1 MKFFAYSITIL
12 GIVITFGLGVYAMGE
27 TVTVKGLLI
36 LLVIMLPLLFG
47 LGVLSRTK
55 EKKSIAVMS
64 TVLILL
70 SLAGMVMLYDAF
82 SLHPDAQSGLVFFVL
97 PVYQFPVI
105 LIATAAVFFRE
116 RKK

>member
-1 MKFFAYSITIL
+1 MKIFAYIMTVL
-12 GIVITFGLGVYAMGE
+12 GIVATFGRGVYAMGE

-36 LLVIMLPLLFG
+36 LLVVMIPLLFG
-47 LGVLSRTK
+47 LWVLSRTK

-64 TVLILL
+64 AVLILL
-70 SLAGMVMLYDAF
+70 SLAGMAMLYDAF
-82 SLHPDAQSGLVFFVL
+82 FLHPDAQSGLVFFVL